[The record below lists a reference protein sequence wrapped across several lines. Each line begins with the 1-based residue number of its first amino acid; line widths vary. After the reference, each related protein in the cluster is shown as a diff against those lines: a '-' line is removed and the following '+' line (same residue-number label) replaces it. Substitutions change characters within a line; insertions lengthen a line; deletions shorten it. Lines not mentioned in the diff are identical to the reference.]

1 MASVRTLVEAV
12 SETIFPGLH
21 LSCSR
26 SRAIAMKHGEELLT
40 SLPLQMAVYFNLF
53 YSPLWLISRCL
64 SFYIKLRY
72 LSLTQQTISAA
83 ILIMMTAVEP
93 PRLYLG
99 YAGNLG
105 EEMPALAGFWLLSVL
120 LQLPLLVFLAVGGAR
135 PLPLERAV
143 DLPLALMLATQVVVA
158 FGVIRR
164 VTRSQARRFLR
175 QAATSSVDALEQHL
189 D

>member
-1 MASVRTLVEAV
+1 MRSSANQEQQVR
-12 SETIFPGLH
+12 
-21 LSCSR
+21 
-26 SRAIAMKHGEELLT
+26 EELLT

-64 SFYIKLRY
+64 ALYIKLRY

-105 EEMPALAGFWLLSVL
+105 EE
-120 LQLPLLVFLAVGGAR
+120 
-135 PLPLERAV
+135 
-143 DLPLALMLATQVVVA
+143 VVVA

>member
-1 MASVRTLVEAV
+1 
-12 SETIFPGLH
+12 
-21 LSCSR
+21 
-26 SRAIAMKHGEELLT
+26 
-40 SLPLQMAVYFNLF
+40 
-53 YSPLWLISRCL
+53 
-64 SFYIKLRY
+64 
-72 LSLTQQTISAA
+72 
-83 ILIMMTAVEP
+83 
-93 PRLYLG
+93 
-99 YAGNLG
+99 
-105 EEMPALAGFWLLSVL
+105 MPALAGFWLLSVL